1 MVLVFTNMHVKMIVN
16 VQERLKNISYK
27 LSGQVKMEQNI
38 VIKNLQENPTEEN
51 LWQAIVAFQGV
62 PFRTASGL
70 PFQYQLKVGRNG
82 NLNRE
87 LLIDRR
93 ERSKTLSW
101 SSLRLAFEQALA
113 TQEIVKRP
121 KALGDIRGIS
131 YVYPILWKFG
141 MIQVPEDIAEKMT
154 GNERNS

>member
-1 MVLVFTNMHVKMIVN
+1 
-16 VQERLKNISYK
+16 
-27 LSGQVKMEQNI
+27 MEQNI

-51 LWQAIVAFQGV
+51 LWQEIVIFQGV
-62 PFRTASGL
+62 PFWTASGL

-82 NLNRE
+82 KLNRE

-93 ERSKTLSW
+93 EYSKTLSW
-101 SSLRLAFEQALA
+101 SSLRLAFEKALVLGR
-113 TQEIVKRP
+113 QEIVERP

-141 MIQVPEDIAEKMT
+141 LIQVPECVAEKMT
-154 GNERNS
+154 ENERNS